1 MIPSHRCTLTNPNY
15 SIYLWV
21 KQEIGFA
28 AIIGAYTV
36 DACVAE
42 GNYVEEGAPYL
53 SKIRETS
60 PETLNQ
66 RTAGDVPSLIL
77 IGPEEGVPR
86 YRPKLVMCFCC

>member
-1 MIPSHRCTLTNPNY
+1 MPSHRCALTNPNY

-28 AIIGAYTV
+28 AIIGSYTV
-36 DACVAE
+36 GACVAE
-42 GNYVEEGAPYL
+42 GDYVEEGAPYL

-60 PETLNQ
+60 LETLNQ

-77 IGPEEGVPR
+77 IGPEEGAPR
-86 YRPKLVMCFCC
+86 YRPKLVICFCN